1 MQEILLK
8 VHYKKSIYFI
18 LIFIL
23 YRKEN
28 DERRKAQTKKELED
42 YEASLKN
49 ELEEKKRV
57 VDLEQADLQKKEEES
72 AQELEEIKNLVES
85 KKDNIIDYII
95 KNVMNVN
102 MEFPQMVKKRFV
114 KKKKGK
120 KQ

>member
-1 MQEILLK
+1 MSVDQPVSARSLPWW
-8 VHYKKSIYFI
+8 
-18 LIFIL
+18 
-23 YRKEN
+23 YRGTHKGN
-28 DERRKAQTKKELED
+28 RPIKRKAQTKKELED